1 MFDRHVHHQRV
12 VAEEAERERRRLL
25 ILQIVD
31 AGVRS
36 MATKAHPDAGGSN
49 EDFQRLMECKR
60 ILRRPYIKKPK
71 LRRDLRNAVNRVLAT

>member
-1 MFDRHVHHQRV
+1 MFDRQAHHQRV
-12 VAEEAERERRRLL
+12 IAEEAERERRRLL

-36 MATKAHPDAGGSN
+36 MATKLHPDAGGSN

-60 ILRRPYIKKPK
+60 MLRRPYTIG
-71 LRRDLRNAVNRVLAT
+71 NAVNRALAS

>member
-1 MFDRHVHHQRV
+1 MFDRQAHHQRV
-12 VAEEAERERRRLL
+12 IAEEAERERRRLL

-36 MATKAHPDAGGSN
+36 MATKLHPDAGGSN

-60 ILRRPYIKKPK
+60 MLRRPYTKKPK
-71 LRRDLRNAVNRVLAT
+71 LRRDLRNAVNRALAS